1 MNQSATR
8 QSHAQPGKLWDDLA
22 AAVGRA
28 ARPLDLLARS
38 DQAAMAYSVARTEPV
53 PDLFAL
59 CDEIIT
65 RIPPHET
72 IYRPDSGVRDANG
85 RVQPYLLRWHLRPK
99 QTGRSQFA
107 LYLHRFLQPDE
118 TVLHDHP
125 WPSAS
130 WLLFGE
136 QNEVWKTTGG
146 TAGPP
151 SRHRLVPGSPRQWAW
166 AANPRLGVLAGG
178 PVRARGRVP
187 VPPVGDR
194 IARCRLSAR
203 PRVVQRRPGRGAGSR
218 RGGATGRSRVPP
230 KRPSGRCC
238 GNAGSGKRR

>member
-1 MNQSATR
+1 
-8 QSHAQPGKLWDDLA
+8 
-22 AAVGRA
+22 
-28 ARPLDLLARS
+28 
-38 DQAAMAYSVARTEPV
+38 MAYSVARTEPV

-151 SRHRLVPGSPRQWAW
+151 SRHRLVPGSLVCRPAAHAHCLGLPRDGEDTWMPATTLF
-166 AANPRLGVLAGG
+166 AT
-178 PVRARGRVP
+178 GRRIRDWGFWPEGRFVP
-187 VPPVGDR
+187 E
-194 IARCRLSAR
+194 AEYQSRLSAI
-203 PRVVQRRPGRGAGSR
+203 ASR
-218 RGGATGRSRVPP
+218 DA
-230 KRPSGRCC
+230 
-238 GNAGSGKRR
+238 A